1 MSMEAEV
8 IAIGPFSVKV
18 AAFMEYPPEY
28 YRDTREGVPVL
39 RVLFHV
45 YTGTNASVEMASCL
59 GVQAWDFNTHHLNP
73 SAADIDKLRQIFDAE
88 EVDVFLALRDA
99 GFQFYFMP
107 NG

>member
-1 MSMEAEV
+1 MAMEAEV
-8 IAIGPFSVKV
+8 IAIGAFSRKV
-18 AAFMEYPPEY
+18 AGCLEYSKER

-45 YTGTNASVEMASCL
+45 YNGTSASLEMASCF

-73 SAADIDKLRQIFDAE
+73 TVADVDKLRRMFDAH
-88 EVDVFLALRDA
+88 EVDAFLALREA
-99 GFQFYFMP
+99 GFQFYFTP

>member
-8 IAIGPFSVKV
+8 IAIGPFSLKV
-18 AAFMEYPPEY
+18 AGFMEYPPEHY
-28 YRDTREGVPVL
+28 LDTRDGVSVL

-45 YTGTNASVEMASCL
+45 YNGTNVSMEMASCL

-73 SAADIDKLRQIFDAE
+73 SVADIDKLRQMFDAT
-88 EVDVFLALRDA
+88 EVDAFLALRDA

>member
-8 IAIGPFSVKV
+8 IAIGPFSPKI
-18 AAFMEYPPEY
+18 AGFMEYPQEH
-28 YRDTREGVPVL
+28 YRDTRDGVPVL

-45 YTGTNASVEMASCL
+45 YNGTNVSMEMALSL
-59 GVQAWDFNTHHLNP
+59 GVQAWDFNTLHLNP
-73 SAADIDKLRQIFDAE
+73 TVANIDKPGQMFDAT
-88 EVDVFLALRDA
+88 EVDAFLALREA

>member
-1 MSMEAEV
+1 
-8 IAIGPFSVKV
+8 
-18 AAFMEYPPEY
+18 
-28 YRDTREGVPVL
+28 VL

-45 YTGTNASVEMASCL
+45 YNGTNVSMEMASCL

-73 SAADIDKLRQIFDAE
+73 SVADIDKLRQMFDAT
-88 EVDVFLALRDA
+88 EVDAFLALRDA